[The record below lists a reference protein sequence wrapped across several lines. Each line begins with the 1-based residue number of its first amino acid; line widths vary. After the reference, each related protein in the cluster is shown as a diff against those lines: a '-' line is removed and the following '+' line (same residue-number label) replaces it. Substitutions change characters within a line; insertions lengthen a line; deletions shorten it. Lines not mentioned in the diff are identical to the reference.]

1 MSAMKRYEF
10 GVVTDEIDQDFARAC
25 SIAREEGMSYVELH
39 NLWGKPVHELT
50 DAELDRALRITA
62 ENGLRT
68 HLVCGMFFRPFSLA
82 DLSLDEM
89 ESHPRFQEHM
99 DRLERFITI
108 AHKFKAP
115 NIRTFG
121 FTRDVGGGNPSPR
134 SPDGG
139 GFALSRR
146 HPRPFGEAQTDE
158 ETLAKIAK
166 GIRIACRRLQ
176 DEGLVLALENARS
189 LYANTGGNMRRVLD
203 AVQMPNLKIIWDPA
217 NAFVAGEDP
226 AVGYQQVKG
235 HIVDIHC
242 KDAVVLD
249 ESTGLTAW
257 ARIGAGGTDWHAH
270 LTLLQN
276 EPVDTYTVETH
287 WQANGQDKAAN
298 TRQTFASLKDLIAAL
313 P

>member
-1 MSAMKRYEF
+1 
-10 GVVTDEIDQDFARAC
+10 
-25 SIAREEGMSYVELH
+25 MSYVELH
-39 NLWGKPVHELT
+39 NLWGKQVHELT
-50 DAELDRALRITA
+50 DTELDRALRLTE

-68 HLVCGMFFRPFSLA
+68 HLVCGMFFRPFPLA

-89 ESHPRFQEHM
+89 KSHPRFQEHM

-121 FTRDVGGGNPSPR
+121 FTRDVGGDNPSPR

-139 GFALSRR
+139 GI
-146 HPRPFGEAQTDE
+146 DE

-166 GIRIACRRLQ
+166 GIRIACHGYRTK
-176 DEGLVLALENARS
+176 GWCWHWKMPALFTPIPGATCGVYWTACRCRIS
-189 LYANTGGNMRRVLD
+189 KLSGIRPT
-203 AVQMPNLKIIWDPA
+203 PSSPA
-217 NAFVAGEDP
+217 KTRPSAISGERP
-226 AVGYQQVKG
+226 
-235 HIVDIHC
+235 HFDIHC

-249 ESTGLTAW
+249 EGTGLTAW

-287 WQANGQDKAAN
+287 WQANGQDKAAS
-298 TRQTFASLKDLIAAL
+298 TRQTFASLKDQIADL

>member
-10 GVVTDEIDQDFARAC
+10 GVVTDEIDEDFARAC

-39 NLWGKPVHELT
+39 SLWGKQVHELT
-50 DAELDRALRITA
+50 DTELDRALRLTA

-68 HLVCGMFFRPFSLA
+68 HLVCGMFFRPFHLA

-89 ESHPRFQEHM
+89 ESHPLFQEHM
-99 DRLERFITI
+99 NRLERFITI

-121 FTRDVGGGNPSPR
+121 FTRDVGGDNPSPR

-139 GFALSRR
+139 GI
-146 HPRPFGEAQTDE
+146 DE

-166 GIRIACRRLQ
+166 GIRIACQRLQ

-189 LYANTGGNMRRVLD
+189 LYANTGGNMRLVLD

-249 ESTGLTAW
+249 EGSGLTGW

-298 TRQTFASLKDLIAAL
+298 TRQTFASLKDLIADL